1 MLSER
6 IIKNCEK
13 LIEQKKILENKLSD
27 INVINNPQLY
37 KETVLEYNRL
47 SEIVDVYSLLKAKYT
62 EVENLNKE
70 LSSTEEADYKDLIKE
85 EIEKTNKNI
94 KTLEN
99 KLIELLIPPSS
110 EFQKNVILE
119 IRAGTGGEE
128 AALFAA
134 DLFRMYSK
142 YCIKKNWKLEIMDI
156 NQTGLKGIKEVICYV
171 YGKDV
176 YKYLQYES
184 GVHRVQRVPQTES
197 SGRIHTSAATV
208 AVLPEADEV
217 DIEIKPED
225 IEIETFR
232 ASGHGGQH
240 LQKTDSAVRI
250 RHKPTGIVVQCQDE
264 RSQIKN
270 RERAMKILRARLY
283 DMEIQQQQQKIASLR
298 KSQVKS
304 GDRSEKIRTYN
315 FPQNRVTDHRINLT
329 LYNLQE
335 VLDGELD
342 EIINAL
348 LQADLNEKIQQLE
361 ETILK

>member
-1 MLSER
+1 MLDTD
-6 IIKNCEK
+6 IIKSCES
-13 LIEQKKILENKLSD
+13 LIEQKKSLEQKLADPS
-27 INVINNPQLY
+27 VINNQQEY
-37 KETVLEYNRL
+37 QNIVSEYNRVNNIISVYQQIKDTQNKIEELKKELIL
-47 SEIVDVYSLLKAKYT
+47 SEEQEYKSL
-62 EVENLNKE
+62 VE
-70 LSSTEEADYKDLIKE
+70 E
-85 EIEKTNKNI
+85 EINSLTKENFVLEQKLL
-94 KTLEN
+94 TLLLPQEPQEN
-99 KLIELLIPPSS
+99 
-110 EFQKNVILE
+110 KNVILE

-128 AALFAA
+128 AALFAG

-142 YCIKKNWKLEIMDI
+142 YCAKKGWKLEIMDI
-156 NQTGLKGIKEVICYV
+156 NQTGLKGIKEVVCYV
-171 YGKDV
+171 SGKEV

-184 GVHRVQRVPQTES
+184 GVHRVQRVPITES

-208 AVLPEADEV
+208 AVLPEAE
-217 DIEIKPED
+217 EIDVEITPEE

-250 RHKPTGIVVQCQDE
+250 KHKPTGIIVQCQDE

-270 RERAMKILRARLY
+270 RERALKILRAKLY
-283 DMEIQQQQQKIASLR
+283 DLKLQQQQQEITKLR

-335 VLDGELD
+335 VLDGDLD

-348 LQADLNEKIQQLE
+348 IQTELKEKIAQL
-361 ETILK
+361 LVKK

>member
-1 MLSER
+1 MLDTD
-6 IIKNCEK
+6 IIKSCES
-13 LIEQKKILENKLSD
+13 LIEQKKSLEQKLADPS
-27 INVINNPQLY
+27 VINNQQEY
-37 KETVLEYNRL
+37 QNIVSEYNRVNNIISVYQQIKDTQNKIEELRKELIL
-47 SEIVDVYSLLKAKYT
+47 SEEQEYKSL
-62 EVENLNKE
+62 VE
-70 LSSTEEADYKDLIKE
+70 E
-85 EIEKTNKNI
+85 EINSLTKENFVLEQKLL
-94 KTLEN
+94 TLLLPQEPQEN
-99 KLIELLIPPSS
+99 
-110 EFQKNVILE
+110 KNVILE

-128 AALFAA
+128 AALFAG
-134 DLFRMYSK
+134 DLFRMYGK
-142 YCIKKNWKLEIMDI
+142 YCAKKGWKLEIMDI
-156 NQTGLKGIKEVICYV
+156 NQTGLKGIKEVVCYV
-171 YGKDV
+171 SGKEV

-184 GVHRVQRVPQTES
+184 GVHRVQRVPITES

-208 AVLPEADEV
+208 AVLPEAE
-217 DIEIKPED
+217 EIDVKITPEE

-250 RHKPTGIVVQCQDE
+250 KHKPTGIIVQCQDE

-270 RERAMKILRARLY
+270 RERALKILRAKLY
-283 DMEIQQQQQKIASLR
+283 DLKLQQQQQEITKLR

-335 VLDGELD
+335 VLDGDLD

-348 LQADLNEKIQQLE
+348 IQTELKEKIAQL
-361 ETILK
+361 LVKK

>member
-1 MLSER
+1 MLDTY
-6 IIKNCEK
+6 IIKSCES
-13 LIEQKKILENKLSD
+13 LIEQKKSLEQKLADPS
-27 INVINNPQLY
+27 VINNQQEY
-37 KETVLEYNRL
+37 QNIVSEYNRVNNIISVYQQIKDTQNKIEELRKELIL
-47 SEIVDVYSLLKAKYT
+47 SEEQEYKSL
-62 EVENLNKE
+62 VE
-70 LSSTEEADYKDLIKE
+70 E
-85 EIEKTNKNI
+85 EINSLTKENFVLEQKLL
-94 KTLEN
+94 TLLLPQEPQEN
-99 KLIELLIPPSS
+99 
-110 EFQKNVILE
+110 KNVILE

-128 AALFAA
+128 AALFAG
-134 DLFRMYSK
+134 DLFRMYGK
-142 YCIKKNWKLEIMDI
+142 YCAKKGWKLEIMDI
-156 NQTGLKGIKEVICYV
+156 NQTGLKGIKEVVCYV
-171 YGKDV
+171 SGKEV

-184 GVHRVQRVPQTES
+184 GVHRVQRVPITES

-208 AVLPEADEV
+208 AVLPEAE
-217 DIEIKPED
+217 EIDVEITPEE

-250 RHKPTGIVVQCQDE
+250 KHKPTGIIVQCQDE

-270 RERAMKILRARLY
+270 RERALKILRAKLY
-283 DMEIQQQQQKIASLR
+283 DLKLQQQQQEITKLR

-335 VLDGELD
+335 VLDGDLD

-348 LQADLNEKIQQLE
+348 IQTELKEKIAQL
-361 ETILK
+361 LVKK

>member
-1 MLSER
+1 MLDTD
-6 IIKNCEK
+6 IIKSCES
-13 LIEQKKILENKLSD
+13 LIEQKKSLEQKLVDPS
-27 INVINNPQLY
+27 VINNQQEY
-37 KETVLEYNRL
+37 QNIVSEYNRVNNIIYVYQQIKDTQNKIEELRKELIL
-47 SEIVDVYSLLKAKYT
+47 SEEQEYKSL
-62 EVENLNKE
+62 VE
-70 LSSTEEADYKDLIKE
+70 A
-85 EIEKTNKNI
+85 EINSLTKKNFVLEQ
-94 KTLEN
+94 KLLTLLLPQEPQEN
-99 KLIELLIPPSS
+99 
-110 EFQKNVILE
+110 KNVILE

-128 AALFAA
+128 AALFAG

-142 YCIKKNWKLEIMDI
+142 YCAKKGWKLEIMDI
-156 NQTGLKGIKEVICYV
+156 NQTGLKGIKEVVCYV
-171 YGKDV
+171 SGKEV

-184 GVHRVQRVPQTES
+184 GVHRVQRVPITES

-208 AVLPEADEV
+208 AVLPEAE
-217 DIEIKPED
+217 EIDVEITPEE

-250 RHKPTGIVVQCQDE
+250 KHKPTGIIVQCQDE

-270 RERAMKILRARLY
+270 RERALKILRAKLY
-283 DMEIQQQQQKIASLR
+283 DLKLQQQQQEITKLR

-335 VLDGELD
+335 VLDGDLD

-348 LQADLNEKIQQLE
+348 IQTELKEKIAQL
-361 ETILK
+361 LVKK

>member
-1 MLSER
+1 MLDTD
-6 IIKNCEK
+6 IIKSCES
-13 LIEQKKILENKLSD
+13 LIEQKKSLEQKLADPS
-27 INVINNPQLY
+27 VINNQQEY
-37 KETVLEYNRL
+37 QNIVSEYNRVNNIISVYQQIKDTQNKIEELRKELIL
-47 SEIVDVYSLLKAKYT
+47 SEEQEYKSL
-62 EVENLNKE
+62 VEAEINSLTKE
-70 LSSTEEADYKDLIKE
+70 NFVLEQKLL
-85 EIEKTNKNI
+85 
-94 KTLEN
+94 TLLLPQEPQEN
-99 KLIELLIPPSS
+99 
-110 EFQKNVILE
+110 KNVILE

-128 AALFAA
+128 AALFAG

-142 YCIKKNWKLEIMDI
+142 YCAKKGWKLEIMDI
-156 NQTGLKGIKEVICYV
+156 NQTGLKGIKEVVCYV
-171 YGKDV
+171 SGKEV

-184 GVHRVQRVPQTES
+184 GVHRVQRVPITES

-208 AVLPEADEV
+208 AVLPEAE
-217 DIEIKPED
+217 EIDVKITPEE

-250 RHKPTGIVVQCQDE
+250 KHKPTGIIVQCQDE

-270 RERAMKILRARLY
+270 RERALKILRAKLY
-283 DMEIQQQQQKIASLR
+283 DLKLQQQQQEITKLR

-335 VLDGELD
+335 VLDGDLD

-348 LQADLNEKIQQLE
+348 IQTELKEKIAQL
-361 ETILK
+361 LVKK

>member
-1 MLSER
+1 MLDTD
-6 IIKNCEK
+6 IIKSCES
-13 LIEQKKILENKLSD
+13 LIEQKKSLEQKLADPS
-27 INVINNPQLY
+27 VINNQQEY
-37 KETVLEYNRL
+37 QNIVSEYNRVNNIIYVYQQIKDTQNKIEELRKELIL
-47 SEIVDVYSLLKAKYT
+47 SEEQEYKSL
-62 EVENLNKE
+62 VE
-70 LSSTEEADYKDLIKE
+70 E
-85 EIEKTNKNI
+85 EINSLTKENFVLEQKLL
-94 KTLEN
+94 TLLLPQEPQEN
-99 KLIELLIPPSS
+99 
-110 EFQKNVILE
+110 KNVILE

-128 AALFAA
+128 AALFAG

-142 YCIKKNWKLEIMDI
+142 YCAKKGWKLEIMDI
-156 NQTGLKGIKEVICYV
+156 NQTGLKGIKEVVCYV
-171 YGKDV
+171 SGKEV

-184 GVHRVQRVPQTES
+184 GVHRVQRVPITES

-208 AVLPEADEV
+208 AVLPEAE
-217 DIEIKPED
+217 EIDVEITPEE

-250 RHKPTGIVVQCQDE
+250 KHKPTGIIVQCQDE

-270 RERAMKILRARLY
+270 RERALKILRAKLY
-283 DMEIQQQQQKIASLR
+283 DLKLQQQQQEITKLR

-335 VLDGELD
+335 VLDGDLD

-348 LQADLNEKIQQLE
+348 IQTELKEKIAQL
-361 ETILK
+361 LVKK